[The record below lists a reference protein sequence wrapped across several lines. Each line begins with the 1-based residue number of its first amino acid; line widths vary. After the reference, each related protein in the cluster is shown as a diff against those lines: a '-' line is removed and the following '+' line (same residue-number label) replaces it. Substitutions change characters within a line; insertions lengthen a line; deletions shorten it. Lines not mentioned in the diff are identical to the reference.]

1 MQPDSFDLMEYIIR
15 DIHQRYPMVLTKRE
29 LMANADR
36 RRVVGWRAKMEQFA
50 INSHGHLPTIAELLV
65 YVEDGK
71 EEETLPQD
79 SHITL
84 EILLSHPDLVK
95 ELKAAY
101 QEELRWFEEQV
112 QIMRAQLE
120 LLRQAK
126 G

>member
-1 MQPDSFDLMEYIIR
+1 
-15 DIHQRYPMVLTKRE
+15 
-29 LMANADR
+29 MANADR
-36 RRVVGWRAKMEQFA
+36 RRVVEWRAKMEQFA
-50 INSHGHLPTIAELLV
+50 INSGHGHLPTVAELLV

-71 EEETLPQD
+71 EETLRQRSD
-79 SHITL
+79 VTL
-84 EILLSHPDLVK
+84 EILLSHPELVK

-120 LLRQAK
+120 LLRQAQ